1 MVKHVVQ
8 YGKNVVNSQN
18 GSKKYFMKIHEVM
31 KSASREDDFE
41 LKMDLLRKRQ
51 ILTKNN

>member
-1 MVKHVVQ
+1 
-8 YGKNVVNSQN
+8 
-18 GSKKYFMKIHEVM
+18 M

-51 ILTKNN
+51 ISTKNNQIEPFLSFIFLG